1 MRRAP
6 TISRVSTPV
15 SLKSSTPI
23 SMESG
28 TSTINTRATRST
40 GVTTPGP
47 NPAYSKKLVVVG
59 DGGCGKT
66 CLLIAY
72 SQGVF
77 PEKYVPTVFENY
89 ITHKVHPNSGKT
101 VELAL
106 WDTAGQEEY
115 DRLRPLSYPETN
127 VLFVCFAVDSPH
139 SLENVLDKWYP
150 EVLHFC
156 PQTPVVLVGLKTDLR
171 KNRNVIELLRTHGMT
186 PVSAVQGS
194 EVAKRMNA
202 TYAECS
208 SKEMVG
214 VNEVFNLAMDMT
226 IGVNGKGPAVGIG
239 GKRKKKKSCVIL

>member
-1 MRRAP
+1 MKSS
-6 TISRVSTPV
+6 TISSTL
-15 SLKSSTPI
+15 SNSRTSTPI
-23 SMESG
+23 SMDSAH
-28 TSTINTRATRST
+28 STLNTRST
-40 GVTTPGP
+40 GLSTPAP
-47 NPAYSKKLVVVG
+47 VAAYSKKLVVVG

-72 SQGVF
+72 SQGIF

-89 ITHKVHPNSGKT
+89 IAHKLHPGSGKT

-115 DRLRPLSYPETN
+115 DRLRPLSYPETD

-156 PQTPVVLVGLKTDLR
+156 PHTPVVLVGLKTDLR

-186 PVSAVQGS
+186 PVSVEQGRD
-194 EVAKRMNA
+194 VAKRMNA
-202 TYAECS
+202 TYSECS
-208 SKEMVG
+208 SKEMNG
-214 VNEVFNLAMDMT
+214 VNELFDLAMDMA
-226 IGVNGKGPAVGIG
+226 IGVNGKGPAPGIG
-239 GKRKKKKSCVIL
+239 GKRKKKKKDCKIL